1 MKVENKSQ
9 WLAAI
14 YVGIQLTILAFFTF
28 SSQWITRSNILNIFI
43 LLGILIGLWA
53 IYAVGPSRANIR
65 PLPHPK
71 GALITNG
78 PYKFIRHP
86 MYTAQLLVTAVW
98 VINNNSIPYVVLW
111 IVYLSILAM
120 KLNFEEKQLLVQFP
134 EYGKYKQHTWRLL
147 PLIWYH
153 FGHGFDDIFVFKNN
167 SINNFSNRL
176 YIIYQTNPLSRRKY
190 ILK

>member
-1 MKVENKSQ
+1 MLNKLTEYSEYGRSEMKAENKSQ
-9 WLAAI
+9 WLASI
-14 YVGIQLTILAFFTF
+14 YVGMQLTILAFFIFT
-28 SSQWITRSNILNIFI
+28 SQWITRSNILNIFI

-111 IVYLSILAM
+111 VVYLSILAM

-147 PLIWYH
+147 PLIW
-153 FGHGFDDIFVFKNN
+153 
-167 SINNFSNRL
+167 
-176 YIIYQTNPLSRRKY
+176 
-190 ILK
+190 